1 MLPSFSIEICNLLD
15 PPFGPRSVAT
25 EATKRDTLTPNIT
38 LTALQKKLKALK
50 RCDRSYS
57 MLVPFSGL
65 DIRRP

>member
-38 LTALQKKLKALK
+38 LTALQKKIEGVKKVWQKLFYA
-50 RCDRSYS
+50 S
-57 MLVPFSGL
+57 PFL
-65 DIRRP
+65 WFRH